1 MGYRYR
7 IIRRHNKLKKPELL
21 APAGSLTK
29 LKFAFKYGADA
40 VYIGGEAYSLREAAE
55 NFSMEEIAQGIEYA
69 HNLAKKVYI
78 TANILPHNE
87 DLKEFEEYVKAV
99 HKMGADAI
107 IISDLGLFDIA
118 RTVAP
123 DLPVHISTQANNV
136 NYASANM
143 WHKMGA
149 SRVIL
154 ARELSLKEMKEIK
167 ENISPDL
174 ETECFVHGAMCISYS
189 GRCLLSNYMTARDS
203 NLGACSH
210 PCRWKYHLVEEQRPD
225 EYLPVI
231 ENERGT
237 FIFNSKDLCMLKH
250 IPELIDAGITSFK
263 IEGRVKS
270 EYYVAVITKAYRDAI
285 DAYFENK
292 EAHESV
298 WDEIYKVSHREYT
311 TGFFFGKPDGG
322 QQIYT
327 SSSYVRNYD
336 LVGLITGYD
345 EDKKLL
351 KISQRNK
358 FFAGD
363 ELEVLTPCG
372 PFKTLIAEK
381 MYNEKFEEINDCPH
395 ATMTIYIPSD
405 VEYPE
410 GSFIRKARE

>member
-1 MGYRYR
+1 M
-7 IIRRHNKLKKPELL
+7 KKPELL
-21 APAGSLTK
+21 APAGSLNK

-40 VYIGGEAYSLREAAE
+40 VYIGGESFSLREAAE
-55 NFSMEEIAQGIEYA
+55 NFSMEDIAEGIKYA
-69 HNLAKKVYI
+69 HNLGKKVYI

-87 DLKEFEEYVKAV
+87 DLKDFEQYVRDV
-99 HKMGADAI
+99 YEMGADAI

-118 RTVAP
+118 RTVAT

-143 WHKMGA
+143 WHKIGA
-149 SRVIL
+149 SRIIL
-154 ARELSLKEMKEIK
+154 ARELSLSEMKEIK
-167 ENISPDL
+167 ENIPSEL

-210 PCRWKYHLVEEQRPD
+210 PCRWKYHLVEEQRPG

-237 FIFNSKDLCMLKH
+237 FIFNSKDLCMLKYV
-250 IPELIDAGITSFK
+250 PELIDAGISSFK

-270 EYYVAVITKAYRDAI
+270 EYYVSVITKAYRDAI
-285 DAYFENK
+285 DAYFENR
-292 EAHESV
+292 EPDTSV
-298 WDEIYKVSHREYT
+298 WDEIFKVSHREYT

-336 LVGLITGYD
+336 LVGLVTGYD
-345 EDKKLL
+345 PEKKMLEV
-351 KISQRNK
+351 SQRNK
-358 FFAGD
+358 FFTGD
-363 ELEVLTPCG
+363 EIEVLTPEG
-372 PFKTLIAEK
+372 PFKTMKVEK
-381 MYNEKFEEINDCPH
+381 MYNEKGEEISDCPH
-395 ATMTIYIPSD
+395 ATMKIFIPSETEFPKD
-405 VEYPE
+405 
-410 GSFIRKARE
+410 SFLRKARL

>member
-1 MGYRYR
+1 L
-7 IIRRHNKLKKPELL
+7 NKPELL
-21 APAGSLTK
+21 APAGSLNK

-40 VYIGGEAYSLREAAE
+40 VYIGGECYSLREAAE
-55 NFSMEEIAQGIEYA
+55 NFSMAEIAEGIEFA
-69 HNLAKKVYI
+69 HNLGKKVYI

-87 DLKEFEEYVKAV
+87 DLEGFENYVREV

-118 RTVAP
+118 KTVAP
-123 DLPVHISTQANNV
+123 DLPIHVSTQANNV
-136 NYASANM
+136 NFASANM

-149 SRVIL
+149 ERVIL
-154 ARELSLKEMKEIK
+154 ARELSLKEIKEIR
-167 ENISPDL
+167 ENISDDM
-174 ETECFVHGAMCISYS
+174 EIECFVHGAMCISYS

-210 PCRWKYHLVEEQRPD
+210 PCRWKYHLVEEQRPG

-250 IPELIDAGITSFK
+250 VPELIDAGISSFK

-285 DAYFENK
+285 DAYFDNK
-292 EAHESV
+292 EPHESV
-298 WDEIYKVSHREYT
+298 WDEIFKVSHREYT

-336 LVGLITGYD
+336 LVGLIEGYD
-345 EDKKLL
+345 KEKGLL
-351 KISQRNK
+351 EVSQRNK
-358 FFAGD
+358 FFVGD
-363 ELEVLTPCG
+363 EVEILTPHG
-372 PFKTLIAEK
+372 PFKTMKVEK
-381 MYNEKFEEINDCPH
+381 MYNEKYEEINDCPH
-395 ATMTIYIPSD
+395 ATMKFYIPSD
-405 VEYPE
+405 EEYPS
-410 GSFIRKARE
+410 GSFIRKARI